1 MSSPANGTSKGSKT
15 KSRKNSK
22 DETNGKP
29 GNGNGESLLAP
40 INSYEQTKLDSANKE
55 YEDAKQSYVDRV
67 KNIKQKRAEFEK
79 QYKQELVVYAKV
91 KALKSEGLSG
101 NISEE
106 QTYVR
111 LNAELE
117 QFRGIEQALK
127 DYKKNTVDFL
137 LQKKQEVLESIT
149 DARRK
154 RQVEINKQKR
164 KRKTELD
171 NPTQETDPAGQQ
183 DPQEPHGS
191 GVINQ
196 ALLEKELKRESQLKR
211 AQILIDCFGKNKT
224 ALETAHDQYEAYLN
238 DANSPYESE
247 LYSFHVARVQ
257 KWIHIIG
264 NRLHLYYKVTSN
276 EEEPEEFEQLHDGGY
291 DLPYDV
297 PGFDTSKFDFYQNV
311 IRISLELR
319 SLEKISNLVKIVKH
333 QNLQR
338 KLLQI

>member
-1 MSSPANGTSKGSKT
+1 MSSPANGTSKGGKA
-15 KSRKNSK
+15 KSRRNSK

-29 GNGNGESLLAP
+29 GNGVGESLLAP
-40 INSYEQTKLDSANKE
+40 INSYEQTKLESASKE

-117 QFRGIEQALK
+117 QFKGIEQALK

-137 LQKKQEVLESIT
+137 LQKKQEVIASIT

-154 RQVEINKQKR
+154 RQVEINKQKK

-171 NPTQETDPAGQQ
+171 NLTQETEPAGQQ
-183 DPQEPHGS
+183 DSQEPQSS

-196 ALLEKELKRESQLKR
+196 ALLEKELKRENQLKR
-211 AQILIDCFGKNKT
+211 AQILIDSFVKNKT

-264 NRLHLYYKVTSN
+264 NRLHLYYKITSN
-276 EEEPEEFEQLHDGGY
+276 EEEPEEFDQ
-291 DLPYDV
+291 
-297 PGFDTSKFDFYQNV
+297 
-311 IRISLELR
+311 
-319 SLEKISNLVKIVKH
+319 
-333 QNLQR
+333 
-338 KLLQI
+338 